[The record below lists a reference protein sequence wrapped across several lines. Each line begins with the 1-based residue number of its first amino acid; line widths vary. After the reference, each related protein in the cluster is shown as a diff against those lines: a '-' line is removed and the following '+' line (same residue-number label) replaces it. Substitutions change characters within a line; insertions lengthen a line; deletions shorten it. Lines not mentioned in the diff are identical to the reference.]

1 MGLFLVPSVVQQHNA
16 EKKEKKVIMGKG
28 RPHLKL
34 DPYHLI

>member
-16 EKKEKKVIMGKG
+16 KKKKGVIMGKG